1 MPSQRLHDRDL
12 LPLPLRPRPHPPV
25 RRALPRALDGRSSPT
40 RRSLL
45 DAICPQQHSAAVEV
59 KEDLGKGKKARQ
71 AAQRYI
77 VVIRDKDGWCKRT
90 VKYLYGLAW

>member
-1 MPSQRLHDRDL
+1 MIVTSS
-12 LPLPLRPRPHPPV
+12 LPLS
-25 RRALPRALDGRSSPT
+25 ALDRIRQFAARYHVLWMQEFPHQA
-40 RRSLL
+40 RLL
-45 DAICPQQHSAAVEV
+45 DASCPQQHSAAVEV